1 MKPLQHARITAH
13 RYGGEWQDWIRLH
26 DWIDRSKMI
35 FPSMQHRMFLHSDFG
50 EWLTIQ
56 IHGEFVEAADSTV
69 VATREL
75 FRDHQVEDVGRVV
88 PLSEWLREIDEEY
101 WKRRRPPPRR
111 LELIRDKPAQGL
123 AARWGGVPED
133 YQALL
138 AFFDMPRAFAPEQA
152 EAADLITHN
161 SFGIFLAEEL
171 LGTTLSLSAVGASPS
186 PSYISTRSA
195 AEDLVYAR
203 LGFIPAAG
211 NLAARTRL
219 KRWMCGSKVV
229 GALRARQ
236 RHASFS
242 SLNSERTT

>member
-13 RYGGEWQDWIRLH
+13 RYGGEWQGWLGLH

-50 EWLTIQ
+50 EWLTLQ
-56 IHGEFVEAADSTV
+56 IHGESITAADGTAV
-69 VATREL
+69 PTREL
-75 FRDHQVEDVGRVV
+75 FRDHQVEDVGRVI
-88 PLSEWLREIDEEY
+88 PLAEWLREIDAEY

-111 LELIRDKPAQGL
+111 LESIRDEPAQGL
-123 AARWGGVPED
+123 AARWGGMPND
-133 YQALL
+133 YQQLI

-152 EAADLITHN
+152 RAADLITHN

-171 LGTTLSLSAVGASPS
+171 LGTTIKLSAGGESLLS
-186 PSYISTRSA
+186 SCISTRSA

-219 KRWMCGSKVV
+219 KRWMCGSEVYE
-229 GALRARQ
+229 ALRARQ
-236 RHASFS
+236 PQASLS
-242 SLNSERTT
+242 SLDSERTS

>member
-13 RYGGEWQDWIRLH
+13 RYGGQWQDWIALH

-50 EWLTIQ
+50 EWLTVQ
-56 IHGEFVEAADSTV
+56 IHGESITAADGSV
-69 VATREL
+69 VVTREL

-88 PLSEWLREIDEEY
+88 PLAEWLREIDAEY

-111 LELIRDKPAQGL
+111 LEPIRDEPAQGL

-133 YQALL
+133 YQPLI
-138 AFFDMPRAFAPEQA
+138 AFFDTPRAFAPEQA
-152 EAADLITHN
+152 QAADLITHN

-171 LGTTLSLSAVGASPS
+171 LGTMIRLSAGGDSPS
-186 PSYISTRSA
+186 SSCISTRSA

-219 KRWMCGSKVV
+219 KRWMCGSEVPA
-229 GALRARQ
+229 ALRERQ
-236 RHASFS
+236 RKSS
-242 SLNSERTT
+242 LPSLNSERTT

>member
-13 RYGGEWQDWIRLH
+13 RYGGEWQDWIALH

-50 EWLTIQ
+50 EWLTLQ
-56 IHGEFVEAADSTV
+56 IHGESITARDGTV
-69 VATREL
+69 IATRTL
-75 FRDHQVEDVGRVV
+75 FRDHQVEDMGRIV
-88 PLSEWLREIDEEY
+88 PLAEWLREIDAEY

-111 LELIRDKPAQGL
+111 LESIREAPAQGL

-133 YQALL
+133 YQPLI
-138 AFFDMPRAFAPEQA
+138 AFFDTPRAFAPEQA
-152 EAADLITHN
+152 ETADLITHN

-171 LGTTLSLSAVGASPS
+171 LGTTLSLTANGASPS
-186 PSYISTRSA
+186 SLISTRSA

-219 KRWMCGSKVV
+219 KRWMCGSEVV

-236 RHASFS
+236 HQASLS
-242 SLNSERTT
+242 SLDSERTS

>member
-13 RYGGEWQDWIRLH
+13 RYGGQWQDWIALH

-50 EWLTIQ
+50 EWLTVQ
-56 IHGEFVEAADSTV
+56 IHGELFEAADGTV

-88 PLSEWLREIDEEY
+88 PLSEWLREIDEPY
-101 WKRRRPPPRR
+101 WQRHRPPPRC
-111 LELIRDKPAQGL
+111 LESIREAPAQGL
-123 AARWGGVPED
+123 AARWGGMPKD
-133 YQALL
+133 YQTLV
-138 AFFDMPRAFAPEQA
+138 AFFDKPRSFAPEQT

-171 LGTTLSLSAVGASPS
+171 LGTTLTLSAVGASPS
-186 PSYISTRSA
+186 SFISTRSA

-219 KRWMCGSKVV
+219 KRWMCGSEVV
-229 GALRARQ
+229 EALRARQ
-236 RHASFS
+236 HQASLS
-242 SLNSERTT
+242 SLDSERTT

>member
-13 RYGGEWQDWIRLH
+13 RYGGEWQDWIALH

-50 EWLTIQ
+50 EWLTLQ
-56 IHGEFVEAADSTV
+56 IHGESITAADGTV
-69 VATREL
+69 IATREL

-88 PLSEWLREIDEEY
+88 PLAEWLREIDTEY
-101 WKRRRPPPRR
+101 WKRRCRPPVR
-111 LELIRDKPAQGL
+111 LEPIRDEPAQGL
-123 AARWGGVPED
+123 AARWGGAPED
-133 YQALL
+133 YQPLI
-138 AFFDMPRAFAPEQA
+138 AFFDTPRAFAPEQA

-171 LGTTLSLSAVGASPS
+171 LGTTLSLSAFGASPS
-186 PSYISTRSA
+186 SLISTRSA

-219 KRWMCGSKVV
+219 KRWMCGSEVV
-229 GALRARQ
+229 GALRKRQ
-236 RHASFS
+236 HHASFPT
-242 SLNSERTT
+242 LNSERTS